1 MMPYSFTML
10 LVLFI
15 CGQILAGP
23 ALSAAP
29 ISVGQFS
36 GATSVRD
43 CLNTHEFAVAGIRWS
58 NTRTNWSS
66 RQWADLLSR
75 YDVIVFPGGSG
86 GEMYGRLGREGQQ
99 AVRNYVSQGGGYL
112 GICAGAWL
120 ASKRYLGI
128 ANIEGIRPWYVGVGG
143 LQIAMEEKAGN
154 VFSSIHYRAPALRM
168 MEMHNGPMW
177 SLTPPDPSRPCCHV
191 LASYTDKRGT
201 NKMGREF
208 FRGKPAI
215 VTDVYGRGRI
225 VLFSPHP
232 ELVSTNGNYDMI
244 AEAVRWLVAKK
255 QPEHAGAK
263 KTDMQQLTNDEG
275 RTKATHVSEAAE
287 RAVESCLVSNEGG
300 LPVILS
306 APHGGGFVF
315 PGVPVRSGG
324 NGVKQFAIAR
334 DVNTDLLALELSAAL
349 LRETGKSPFLVVAK
363 VSRKYVDFNRAE
375 KDAYESPQLREVYAA
390 YHGRLEKYCRSVV
403 QKWGGGLLIDLHAQS
418 LRRDSIFRGT
428 RNGATTQLLL
438 KNLGQ
443 DALTGSQGF
452 LGMLET
458 SGFKIIPAC
467 ASKDKEINFNGG
479 YIVGQYGLNGSY
491 GIDAIQLEFGG
502 SYTVKQGIPNVA
514 KDLAQALRRHV
525 ALYPATP
532 NNK

>member
-1 MMPYSFTML
+1 MMPYNSSVF
-10 LVLFI
+10 LVLFV
-15 CGQILAGP
+15 CGQILAGS

-43 CLNTHEFAVAGIRWS
+43 CLNTHEFAVTDIRWS

-86 GEMYGRLGREGQQ
+86 GEMHGRLGREGQQ
-99 AVRNYVSQGGGYL
+99 AVRDYVNRGGGFL

-128 ANIEGIRPWYVGVGG
+128 ANIEGVRPWYVGVGG
-143 LQIAMEEKAGN
+143 LQVAMEEKASN
-154 VFSSIHYRAPALRM
+154 VFCSARYQAPALRM

-177 SLTPPDPSRPCCHV
+177 SLTPPDPSRPSCHV

-208 FRGKPAI
+208 FQGKPAI

-232 ELVSTNGNYDMI
+232 ELVSANGNYEMI
-244 AEAVRWLVAKK
+244 AEAVRWLVARKS
-255 QPEHAGAK
+255 PEHAGVEK
-263 KTDMQQLTNDEG
+263 KDMRQTTHDEV
-275 RTKATHVSEAAE
+275 RTQAIRVSEATE
-287 RAVESCLVSNEGG
+287 GAVESCLISSEGG
-300 LPVILS
+300 LPVIVS
-306 APHGGGFVF
+306 APHGGAFVF
-315 PGVPVRSGG
+315 PGVPVRTGG

-349 LRETGKSPFLVVAK
+349 QRETGKSPFLVVAK
-363 VSRKYVDFNRAE
+363 VSRKFVDFNRDENNAF
-375 KDAYESPQLREVYAA
+375 ESPQLREVYAA
-390 YHGRLEKYCRSVV
+390 YHGRLEKYCRTVV

-418 LRRDSIFRGT
+418 VRRDSIFRGT

-438 KNLGQ
+438 KKSGR
-443 DALTGSQGF
+443 DALTGPQSF
-452 LGMLET
+452 LGILET

-467 ASKDKEINFNGG
+467 ASNDREISFNGG
-479 YIVGQYGLNGSY
+479 YIVGRYGLNGSY

-502 SYTVKQGIPNVA
+502 VYTVKQGIPNVA
-514 KDLAQALRRHV
+514 EDLAQALRRHV
-525 ALYPATP
+525 ARYLTAP
-532 NNK
+532 NSR